1 MRLFTA
7 IIPSSSILAGAGE
20 LSSELRRGGIRG
32 NYTDP
37 ANIHITLAFIG
48 EYPDPKKVLA
58 AMRSVRF
65 EPYGLSLKGSGHFG
79 DLIWAGIGSGGELAD
94 HAERLRQAF
103 DRYGIPYDRKPFSP
117 HITILRRASAV
128 PGIIPEPPEA
138 SMTVRSI
145 VLMRSDRVR
154 SGMVYTPVGRADSG
168 SGATG
173 G

>member
-58 AMRSVRF
+58 AMRSVR
-65 EPYGLSLKGSGHFG
+65 LSL
-79 DLIWAGIGSGGELAD
+79 I
-94 HAERLRQAF
+94 
-103 DRYGIPYDRKPFSP
+103 
-117 HITILRRASAV
+117 HI
-128 PGIIPEPPEA
+128 
-138 SMTVRSI
+138 
-145 VLMRSDRVR
+145 
-154 SGMVYTPVGRADSG
+154 
-168 SGATG
+168 
-173 G
+173 